1 VRPPQDRRLVRVS
14 PRRGPSC
21 VPAVPVRA
29 TDALGLSPTDL
40 HAAGDAPL
48 PVAVHA
54 RARDVGALCGRAM
67 RQRQPASRFCGAGPV
82 EPLLCLRRSACR
94 CRLPAIGLSLPLT
107 HIADGSHGRGG
118 RNAASRPARTAPSGS
133 AVPYSRS
140 QGFCTRQPCRTSVIC
155 PCFLISTHISG
166 GQLRQGRCPRSVVTA
181 TTAWCRWAYRNVVG
195 WVRRVVS
202 LRCARV
208 LWPGGCREIDR
219 VWV

>member
-1 VRPPQDRRLVRVS
+1 MQRRHPSGTCTCWSWLPRAAAVRPPQDRRLVRVS

-48 PVAVHA
+48 PVRGCP
-54 RARDVGALCGRAM
+54 RARTRCGRAM
-67 RQRQPASRFCGAGPV
+67 WARYAAAAACASRFCGAGPV

-155 PCFLISTHISG
+155 PCFLIEHAHFRGTTSAGPVPS
-166 GQLRQGRCPRSVVTA
+166 LRRHGDDRV
-181 TTAWCRWAYRNVVG
+181 
-195 WVRRVVS
+195 VVS
-202 LRCARV
+202 LGV
-208 LWPGGCREIDR
+208 LMRWAG
-219 VWV
+219 